1 VQEKLGEHGVVL
13 FPTFPEPALMHN
25 EIYYKFLDVSYLV
38 TFNATEMPVTNC
50 PVAMSSQGLPIGIQ
64 VILLLLFACKKRGF
78 PKRSCKIKTELLW
91 LYNIET
97 ARFFV
102 SFI

>member
-1 VQEKLGEHGVVL
+1 LKIFCAQEKLGEHGVVL

-64 VILLLLFACKKRGF
+64 VK
-78 PKRSCKIKTELLW
+78 S
-91 LYNIET
+91 
-97 ARFFV
+97 V
-102 SFI
+102 SFKK